1 MAMQARPK
9 DPMGRWA
16 TGMFLMDDERIQSG
30 QENLPNHEAGNAEA
44 RDARRLL
51 VIRPGRMKST
61 CLRVVEYGEQAT
73 TRPDVWPYQEQHGIV
88 YSDWTAPPPVRGET
102 QLRESV
108 RVALTEGVP
117 PFSSCTRVD
126 YGSIVEISNGASV
139 RVLGK
144 VTGQCIPVLL
154 SNFREVHEDTGYSI
168 GPSFQN
174 IYHNIQELWST
185 LGAHRPSSRIGSF
198 SGRTQLDE
206 SHSPVRS
213 LCIIHGSG
221 CIGVSSLL
229 DTGAEVNFIAEHVVA
244 QFVVQKR
251 NYVGDPVVTANSVQI
266 PIQSTV
272 RLRWRFQGKVSTYE
286 DDFLVVGGLEA
297 DVIIGYPTLLNRRF
311 VILNCVLGFSKQQ
324 KEQQKKQEVEAAEK
338 AKRNK
343 EIEADRIQ
351 QKINRCTQGR
361 ADGDK
366 QAQGGTSSSGETN

>member
-1 MAMQARPK
+1 M
-9 DPMGRWA
+9 
-16 TGMFLMDDERIQSG
+16 
-30 QENLPNHEAGNAEA
+30 
-44 RDARRLL
+44 
-51 VIRPGRMKST
+51 
-61 CLRVVEYGEQAT
+61 
-73 TRPDVWPYQEQHGIV
+73 WPYQEQHGIV

-272 RLRWRFQGKVSTYE
+272 RLRWRFQRKMSTYE
-286 DDFLVVGGLEA
+286 DDFLVVSELKA
-297 DVIIGYPTLLNRRF
+297 DVIISYPTLLNRKF
-311 VILNCVLGFSKQQ
+311 VILNYILGFSKQQ
-324 KEQQKKQEVEAAEK
+324 KGNNPLPNYQVPATTKLRKKNSRKSRRLKRPRRRRETKRSRPIESNRRSIDVPRAGQMEINRRREEPVHL
-338 AKRNK
+338 AKR
-343 EIEADRIQ
+343 IEFL
-351 QKINRCTQGR
+351 GHV
-361 ADGDK
+361 
-366 QAQGGTSSSGETN
+366 